1 MATPQNA
8 YQLFS
13 LDTRATLGHLPYGG
27 CPNGEFLS
35 LARPKGFALRACS
48 FATQTVAFYVSR
60 VSAKANRRE
69 IDYRGSN
76 PFPLFVKKRNPP
88 NGEFLSLARPKGFE
102 PPLSRIGI
110 CCVIQLRHGRIICHI
125 IIFNSRLFKSKNQY

>member
-1 MATPQNA
+1 MKIVIVQFFFAR
-8 YQLFS
+8 LFVKK
-13 LDTRATLGHLPYGG
+13 RNP
-27 CPNGEFLS
+27 PNGEFLS

-88 NGEFLSLARPKGFE
+88 KGDT
-102 PPLSRIGI
+102 S
-110 CCVIQLRHGRIICHI
+110 
-125 IIFNSRLFKSKNQY
+125 